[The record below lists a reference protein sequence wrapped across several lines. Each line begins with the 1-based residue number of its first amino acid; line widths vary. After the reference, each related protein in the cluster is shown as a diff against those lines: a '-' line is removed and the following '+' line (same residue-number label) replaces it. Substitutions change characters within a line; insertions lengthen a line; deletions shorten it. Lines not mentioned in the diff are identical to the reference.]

1 MFDQNLYDTYYSLE
15 DLHSNLEKLNLDIN
29 QFQNLDPVQLFN
41 VAVSNGIEDL
51 AEFLFIHY
59 EIEYELLELM
69 NMTTPVFIPSTDPT
83 NQISDQ
89 KSNKIEH
96 LPCGNEGIRIVIE
109 GKENRINR
117 VIKRLVQ
124 LKKYSTMRT
133 KDKKF
138 WYKFNKKY
146 IPIFY

>member
-1 MFDQNLYDTYYSLE
+1 MFDQNLYDIYYSLE
-15 DLHSNLEKLNLDIN
+15 DLHSNLEKSNLDMN
-29 QFQNLDPVQLFN
+29 QLQNLDPNQLFN
-41 VAVSNGIEDL
+41 IAVSNGIEDL

-83 NQISDQ
+83 FIPPT
-89 KSNKIEH
+89 NKIEN

-109 GKENRINR
+109 GKESRINR

>member
-15 DLHSNLEKLNLDIN
+15 DLYSNLEKLNLDIN
-29 QFQNLDPVQLFN
+29 QFQNLDPVQLFKI
-41 VAVSNGIEDL
+41 AVSNGIEDL

-59 EIEYELLELM
+59 EIEYELLELI
-69 NMTTPVFIPSTDPT
+69 NMTTPVFIPSTDST
-83 NQISDQ
+83 NQTLEQ
-89 KSNKIEH
+89 TPNKIEN

-109 GKENRINR
+109 GKESRINR